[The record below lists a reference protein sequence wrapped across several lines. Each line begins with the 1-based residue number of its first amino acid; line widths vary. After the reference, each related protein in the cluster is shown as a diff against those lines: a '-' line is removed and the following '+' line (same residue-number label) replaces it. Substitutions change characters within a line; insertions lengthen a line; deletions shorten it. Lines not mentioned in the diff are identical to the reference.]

1 MDHNDKRYGLWR
13 TNADELPLDPPGP
26 AEYVPP
32 YVPPQPQPTPARK
45 LETPEPNGPGGII
58 LQIGANYGKILE
70 VPRFYLSARALEL
83 NKVDISTQQN
93 ALDSMPVVL
102 NAINRVSSIRGEY
115 GALQNRLQHN
125 QNDLRQAAENL
136 ADAES
141 RIRDANLAEEYTKL
155 VQLNILQQ
163 SAQAM
168 LSHSNQD
175 VTRVMQL
182 F

>member
-1 MDHNDKRYGLWR
+1 M
-13 TNADELPLDPPGP
+13 
-26 AEYVPP
+26 
-32 YVPPQPQPTPARK
+32 
-45 LETPEPNGPGGII
+45 
-58 LQIGANYGKILE
+58 
-70 VPRFYLSARALEL
+70 
-83 NKVDISTQQN
+83 DISTQQN